1 MGDEK
6 DISEYWGSRLEG
18 DRVPFKE
25 LIDREIVILDF
36 EERPSDYYDRNYAII
51 AAELDGKPITT
62 TTTGGAV
69 LGSLKYLKE
78 RGGLPGRIRC
88 KVVQKKSTKGRM
100 MYSLVSAKGVEI
112 EKIGE

>member
-18 DRVPFKE
+18 DRVPFKD
-25 LIDREIVILDF
+25 LIDHEIVVLNF

-51 AAELDGKPITT
+51 AAELEGKPITT

-69 LGSLKYLKE
+69 LGSLRYLKE
-78 RGGLPGRIRC
+78 HGGLPGRVRC
-88 KVVQKKSTKGRM
+88 KVVYKKSNTGRM
-100 MYSLVSAKGVEI
+100 MYALVSAKGVEV